1 MKTRSKEIHARGSN
15 DTISFHAEPPG
26 GQTSFQASLQ
36 AILRRFAAVQRLCEL
51 MSTLA
56 PPHRIITASRC
67 IGVAASRMVAAVAAS
82 AYGWDE

>member
-56 PPHRIITASRC
+56 PHRIITASRC